1 MFSRSSIFLFL
12 GSKRNNESV
21 GPNSLEQG
29 VTVSNQQRAAL
40 LILACV
46 TMLPGWPVTHA
57 QGQRSSSRPATSAQ
71 TEANSRNFWPPGF
84 RPPSATPNAQPASG
98 TYLPATSKRSK
109 RRTGALKFTDPAVF
123 GITLWL
129 LRPAQELQ
137 QPTKP
142 PKSPNQKPSQSGVAA
157 DNEGTPRLLVKR
169 QKAGK
174 EVTESMIAQRVNPD
188 RPFQV
193 GEDLRLSVEIPQDGY
208 LYVIDREQYA
218 GSKLSVPVL
227 IFPSD
232 PLSDENKVRAGR
244 VIELPDNETSFQ
256 IKRLSEQ
263 SHQPL
268 TGELLTFLVTRT
280 PLTNLP
286 KSDAEGLIRLDEQTV
301 KQWEEQWGKQVQI
314 ERLNLKNGAGQ
325 NRTKAEQQALTE
337 ANQALTQE
345 APLPQTIFRLSV
357 KQGNPFLVQLSL
369 RVGK

>member
-1 MFSRSSIFLFL
+1 
-12 GSKRNNESV
+12 
-21 GPNSLEQG
+21 
-29 VTVSNQQRAAL
+29 VSNQQRAAS
-40 LILACV
+40 LILACI
-46 TMLPGWPVTHA
+46 TILPTWPATHA
-57 QGQRSSSRPATSAQ
+57 QGQKSSSRPATPAQ
-71 TEANSRNFWPPGF
+71 TVENSRHFWPPGF
-84 RPPSATPNAQPASG
+84 RPPPATPNTQPASG
-98 TYLPATSKRSK
+98 TYLPAATKRGK
-109 RRTGALKFTDPAVF
+109 RRTGALKLADPAVF

-142 PKSPNQKPSQSGVAA
+142 PNKSPNQKPPQPGGAA
-157 DNEGTPRLLVKR
+157 DNEETPRLLVKR

-218 GSKLSVPVL
+218 GGKLSVPVL

-286 KSDAEGLIRLDEQTV
+286 KPDAEGLIRLDEQTV
-301 KQWEEQWGKQVQI
+301 KQWEEQGGKNVQI

-325 NRTKAEQQALTE
+325 NRTHAEQQALTE
-337 ANQALTQE
+337 INQALTQE

-357 KQGNPFLVQLSL
+357 KQGNTFLVQLLL
-369 RVGK
+369 RIGQ